1 MHLGSPFSP
10 IRADP
15 LAFRRITLLFTCV
28 VVGFVMNV
36 IISAVTPFF
45 PQEAA
50 RLANASEGMVGTIMA
65 ILPLTSMILYPVVRL
80 VSTQEPK
87 SRCMLEL
94 PSDYVVLPWSTPWQ
108 LIKHMGRDRTLQ
120 LGLLVLSVSTIG
132 FGLSRGIA
140 AWCAMRALQ
149 GAGWAMA
156 GMFIDHMGI
165 YVCVYI

>member
-1 MHLGSPFSP
+1 MASDMPTGEGLLLAAPTDAPGLRENVSPKRMHLGSPFSP

-28 VVGFVMNV
+28 VVGFIMNV

-65 ILPLTSMILYPVVRL
+65 ILPLTSMICYPVVRL

-87 SRCMLEL
+87 S
-94 PSDYVVLPWSTPWQ
+94 
-108 LIKHMGRDRTLQ
+108 
-120 LGLLVLSVSTIG
+120 
-132 FGLSRGIA
+132 
-140 AWCAMRALQ
+140 
-149 GAGWAMA
+149 
-156 GMFIDHMGI
+156 
-165 YVCVYI
+165 